1 MYSKLSQHL
10 LVLKI
15 LCFVFQITDSPTPSA
30 WKICSSPW
38 SKPEDPSEMDDL
50 AAAAQIFVDALLQ
63 VASFTITDNSL
74 ELYNS
79 LGDTAMELI
88 SCGAESELAGTG
100 WHPYKIYNTKF
111 SVDLPNGTQIQV
123 DSIPDGQAISLTQQQ
138 QQAMYT
144 KFEECSL
151 LGYSGCNWYNTDYAT
166 NIAADPPE
174 IFLGTVTR
182 TTAGCPGDIWWSIES
197 AFLSALDQYYVGRNP
212 NLGYNLISN
221 ATHELLHLVDV
232 ETGDPVLSFVPC
244 EEPSVF
250 GHVWETNSI
259 RNSGIGTGKS
269 MKFTFQDNGMLQVQ
283 TACRDH
289 EMEYSMDSNASSIII
304 TTPNAWDPLS
314 EMVCDPAMFEQEW
327 MHENAIEEEGVLLDA
342 LGDIVSFKV
351 DVCERTLRLLDA
363 SGNVVLSLTIVDSS
377 SSDMSE
383 DPTLPPVGT
392 SATSVDGGPPDD
404 SISTSSGGGGGD
416 DPPEDSNTSGGVVGS
431 GLVGCF
437 AWIVLLTIW

>member
-1 MYSKLSQHL
+1 M
-10 LVLKI
+10 LKM

-50 AAAAQIFVDALLQ
+50 AAAAQSFVDALLQ
-63 VASFTITDNSL
+63 AASFTITDNSL
-74 ELYNS
+74 YLYNA
-79 LGDTAMELI
+79 LGDTVMELI

-111 SVDLPNGTQIQV
+111 SVDLPNGTQIEV

-144 KFEECSL
+144 KFEGCSL
-151 LGYSGCNWYNTDYAT
+151 FGYSSCNWYNTDYAT
-166 NIAADPPE
+166 KSAADPPK

-182 TTAGCPGDIWWSIES
+182 TTAGCEGDRWTLED
-197 AFLSALDQYYVGRNP
+197 AFLSALDSYYVGRNP

-221 ATHELLHLVDV
+221 ATHELLHLVDA

-250 GHVWETNSI
+250 SRTWTT
-259 RNSGIGTGKS
+259 TGAIS
-269 MKFTFQDNGMLQVQ
+269 LLSTKFNFQENGMLQVQ
-283 TACRDH
+283 TPCRYL
-289 EMEYSMDSNASSIII
+289 EMEYSMDSNATAITV
-304 TTPNAWDPLS
+304 TTPNAWDPPS
-314 EMVCDPAMFEQEW
+314 ETACDPANFEDNWAHEFAIEQE
-327 MHENAIEEEGVLLDA
+327 GLLLGS
-342 LGDIVSFKV
+342 LGDINSFEIAP
-351 DVCERTLRLLDA
+351 CEAFGMGPEPTILCCVTLRLLDA
-363 SGNVVLSLTIVDSS
+363 SGNLVESLSIASS
-377 SSDMSE
+377 SLDLSE

-392 SATSVDGGPPDD
+392 SATSVDGEPSED
-404 SISTSSGGGGGD
+404 SNSMSSGGGGD